1 MNRPQAI
8 NDIYERLFARF
19 GPQHWWP
26 GETPFEVMVGAV
38 LTQNTAWSNVEKAI
52 ANLKGQ
58 GLLNLA
64 SLFALPPPL
73 LAEQIRPCGYFNLKA
88 ARLHNL
94 LSLIADRFDSDLD
107 RFFAT
112 PLAALRQQLLEV
124 KGIGPETADS
134 ILLYAAGKPIFVV
147 DAYTHRLLSRHGLI
161 SEEEADYHE
170 IQALFMDA
178 LPADPALFNEYHALI
193 VRVGKDY
200 CKKTGPRCG
209 ECPLPAPS

>member
-1 MNRPQAI
+1 MNRPQAL
-8 NDIYERLFARF
+8 NDIYDRLLARF

-58 GLLNLA
+58 GLLDPA
-64 SLFALPPPL
+64 RLFALPPPL

-94 LSLIADRFDSDLD
+94 LSLIAGRFDGDLD

-112 PLAALRQQLLEV
+112 PLASLRQQLLEV

-161 SEEEADYHE
+161 AEEEADYHQ

-193 VRVGKDY
+193 VRVGKEY